1 MLARLSVEL
10 PVLEVKSEGD
20 DEDEGEK
27 RDTRRPWLVENEE
40 YIGLLT

>member
-1 MLARLSVEL
+1 MVARLSVEL
-10 PVLEVKSEGD
+10 PASEVKSEED

-27 RDTRRPWLVENEE
+27 RDSRGPWLVESEE